1 MSLFKNLVY
10 SGFVFCLLAIGPAV
24 AFGQPEANSRVEPS
38 YEVSL
43 QLLIGTNDGAQ
54 RADFPKDLSAIS
66 QHLKSSFA
74 FSNYRLS
81 GTYLGRISNNGTFEY
96 KSVDNLSGKES
107 GANPQTFLE
116 WSVINLKSG
125 ATAKGP
131 AGFQA
136 QAFRFGARVP
146 VTTATVK
153 DDTGKER
160 PLVNYENIGLT
171 LSKLGLQEG
180 VPTLVG
186 TLNLPGANDTI
197 FLVMTVKSVDL

>member
-1 MSLFKNLVY
+1 MNKFRILLTVLFCAGLT
-10 SGFVFCLLAIGPAV
+10 AAAAV
-24 AFGQPEANSRVEPS
+24 SAFGQPEANTRVEPS

-43 QLLIGTNDGAQ
+43 QLLVGSNDGSQ
-54 RADFPKDLSAIS
+54 KADFSQELSAIS

-74 FSNYRLS
+74 FSSYRLA
-81 GTYLGRISNNGTFEY
+81 GTFLGRISNTGNFEY
-96 KSVDNLSGKES
+96 KSVGNISGKEL
-107 GANPQTFLE
+107 GINPQTFLE

-125 ATAKGP
+125 TTVKGP
-131 AGFQA
+131 SGFQA

-160 PLVNYENIGLT
+160 PLLSYENIGLT

-180 VPTLVG
+180 VPTLIG
-186 TLNLPGANDTI
+186 TLNLPGASDTI